1 VPFGVHNSETHF
13 VPRPPARART
23 TFPGHTTLRTFLL
36 SLLALSCACASASA
50 SNLVANGG
58 FEIVPDPG
66 VNTVMLGPGSTALSP
81 WVVTAGEVEGIGQY
95 YWAAAEGLTSLSLN
109 GNSAGT
115 IAQSFPTVPGT
126 AYMVSFELSGDAFS
140 ASPIKHLRVRA
151 AGAVKDTVFDS
162 TPAWHWNMAWTRVN
176 WTFQAIA
183 STTTLEFVSM
193 DAGAEG
199 PALDGVQVVPAG
211 TLDAGSLETGLALAA
226 VTPNPAS
233 GPARVS
239 FTLPRA
245 AGVRLAAYDVRGRE
259 VVVLADGDFAAGPHG
274 VSWDARSMR
283 PGVYVLRLSAGGAMR
298 TQRVAVVR

>member
-1 VPFGVHNSETHF
+1 M
-13 VPRPPARART
+13 RT
-23 TFPGHTTLRTFLL
+23 IVL
-36 SLLALSCACASASA
+36 SLLVLSCALVSPSGA

-66 VNTVMLGPGSTALSP
+66 AGTVMLPVGSTVLSP
-81 WVVTAGEVEGIGQY
+81 WIVTAGEVEGIGQY
-95 YWAAAEGLTSLSLN
+95 YWAAGEGLTSLSLN

-115 IAQSFPTVPGT
+115 IAQSFATVPGT
-126 AYMVSFELSGDAFS
+126 AYTVSFLLSGDAFS

-151 AGAVKDTVFDS
+151 AGAVKDTLFDS
-162 TPAWHWNMAWTRVN
+162 TPAWHWNMAWTQVN
-176 WTFQAIA
+176 WTFQAVA

-211 TLDAGSLETGLALAA
+211 TLDAAQVPAGLSLAA

-233 GPARVS
+233 GPARVT
-239 FTLPRA
+239 FALPHA
-245 AGVRLAAYDVRGRE
+245 AHVRLAAYDVRGRE
-259 VVVLADGDFAAGPHG
+259 AFVLADGDFAAGPHG
-274 VSWDARSMR
+274 ASWDARNVR
-283 PGVYVLRLSAGGAMR
+283 PGVYVLRLSADGATR